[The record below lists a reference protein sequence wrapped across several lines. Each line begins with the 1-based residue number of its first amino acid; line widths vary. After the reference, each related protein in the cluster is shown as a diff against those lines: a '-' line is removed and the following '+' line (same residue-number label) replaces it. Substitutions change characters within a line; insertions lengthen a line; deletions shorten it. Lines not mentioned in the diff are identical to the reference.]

1 MIIDFHSHFV
11 PSSYPPR
18 PADINEPNWPS
29 MKPSAIGAEMY
40 VGDRLFRNFED
51 FYWDIPGRIAVMDE
65 AGVDLQVISPLPEL
79 LSYWLD
85 PKATVVLTNFM
96 NDVGAKMVAEGKGR
110 LKALGIVALNNLP
123 LALEQ
128 VEGLAKTGH
137 IGVFVGS
144 HVNGK
149 SIASEEFHPFF
160 AACERLGLLVF
171 CHGFRPS
178 GLERLGGPGLMHAVV
193 GVPHEN
199 TMAIASFIVTDI
211 LGKFPNLKLVFSHG
225 GGGISAVIDRM
236 TLVWNM
242 FPQMREQ
249 LKEPPNEY
257 ARRFY
262 YDTAVFGSDY
272 LGYLVK
278 QFGADRILAGT
289 DGPTEIG
296 ERDIKGFVA
305 RAGISPADV
314 DKVVGGN
321 AEALLASLKARGKT
335 PA

>member
-11 PSSYPPR
+11 PSSYPAR
-18 PADINEPNWPS
+18 PADVNEPAWPS

-40 VGDRLFRNFED
+40 VGDKLFRDFED

-65 AGVDLQVISPLPEL
+65 AGVDIQVISPLPEL

-85 PKATVVLTNFM
+85 PKASGILTDFM
-96 NDVGAKMVAEGKGR
+96 NDYGAQMVAAGKGR
-110 LKALGIVALNNLP
+110 LRAFGIVALNNMP
-123 LALEQ
+123 KALEQ
-128 VEGLAKTGH
+128 VEGLKKTGH
-137 IGVFVGS
+137 IGVFVGT

-149 SIASEEFHPFF
+149 SLASPEFYPFF
-160 AACERLGLLVF
+160 EACEKHGLLVF
-171 CHGFRPS
+171 AHGIKPT
-178 GLERLGGPGLMHAVV
+178 GLERLAGPGLMHAVV

-199 TMAIASFIVTDI
+199 SMLIGGLIATDI
-211 LGKFPNLKLVFSHG
+211 LGKFPNLKLMFSHG

-236 TLVWNM
+236 TLVWSK
-242 FPQMREQ
+242 FPQLQQE
-249 LKEPPNEY
+249 LKIPPNEY

-262 YDTAVFGSDY
+262 YDTAVFGSEY

-305 RAGISPADV
+305 RAGLAPADV
-314 DKVVGGN
+314 EKVIGGN
-321 AEALLASLKARGKT
+321 AEKLLTSLGALSRT